1 MNEILTEYLQNK
13 IVKNMWTGL
22 WIVQY
27 LLLKNNK
34 KQ

>member
-1 MNEILTEYLQNK
+1 MNEKLTEYLQNK
-13 IVKNMWTGL
+13 IVKNMWTDL

-34 KQ
+34 R